1 MYKLGGVKS
10 VGWVASGGSLGSATD
25 LGRIK
30 ADSTHNPE
38 TATEEDAKG
47 LEIFAGEDDVYEIN
61 CYDLSKYSALRT
73 KSISDDNII
82 DIRITYLD
90 DSTDD
95 KLGFSVIVSQPTNF
109 ATKTRNF
116 FKIRL
121 KRFVIS

>member
-10 VGWVASGGSLGSATD
+10 IGWIASGGSLGSATD

-30 ADSTHNPE
+30 SDSTHNPE
-38 TATEEDAKG
+38 TATEEDSQG

-61 CYDLSKYSALRT
+61 CYDLSKYAALRT
-73 KSISDDNII
+73 KSIDDDNII

-90 DSTDD
+90 NSTED
-95 KLGFSVIVSQPTNF
+95 KLGYSVIVSQPTNF
-109 ATKTRNF
+109 ATKTRNN

-121 KRFVIS
+121 KRVVIS